1 MSLFKS
7 NCRITPTA
15 RGDDAPVT
23 RILMISITYLIRR
36 LRHVGIRNNIARV
49 TEPHFSLVVLC
60 YRSGQNIIPFVE
72 RLQRTLSRCNFSW
85 ELVLVGNYIE
95 GSDDET
101 PEVVTKLAEGSDN
114 IRTVI
119 RPKQGM
125 MGWDMRMGLDAAR
138 GTYIGVI
145 DGDGQFPPE
154 SIIACLL
161 KCELEDLDLT
171 KTYRVIRDDGL
182 YRRLISTVYNALFSL
197 LFGFKVRDI
206 NSKPKIIRRDKYELL
221 HLQSDDW
228 FADAEIVIRAR
239 ELGLKMGETPVH
251 FKVNDTR
258 GSFVKPKAIL
268 EFTSNLLR
276 YRFSPRQRAKARSLP
291 RPAEK

>member
-1 MSLFKS
+1 M
-7 NCRITPTA
+7 
-15 RGDDAPVT
+15 
-23 RILMISITYLIRR
+23 
-36 LRHVGIRNNIARV
+36 
-49 TEPHFSLVVLC
+49 
-60 YRSGQNIIPFVE
+60 
-72 RLQRTLSRCNFSW
+72 
-85 ELVLVGNYIE
+85 LVGNYME

-101 PEVVTKLAEGSDN
+101 PQVVKKLAEQSQN
-114 IRTVI
+114 ILTVI

-154 SIIACLL
+154 SIVACLL

-182 YRRLISTVYNALFSL
+182 YRRLISTVYNGIFSL

-239 ELGLKMGETPVH
+239 ELGLKIGETPVH
-251 FKVNDTR
+251 FSINDNR

-268 EFTSNLLR
+268 EFTSNLLK
-276 YRFSPRQRAKARSLP
+276 YRFSPKLNAKTRSLP
-291 RPAEK
+291 HSAVE

>member
-1 MSLFKS
+1 MS
-7 NCRITPTA
+7 
-15 RGDDAPVT
+15 
-23 RILMISITYLIRR
+23 
-36 LRHVGIRNNIARV
+36 
-49 TEPHFSLVVLC
+49 EPHFSLVVLC
-60 YRSGQNIIPFVE
+60 YRSGQSIIPFVE
-72 RLQRTLSRCNFSW
+72 RLQRTLSYCTFTW

-101 PEVVTKLAEGSDN
+101 PEVVKKLAAGSDN

-125 MGWDMRMGLDAAR
+125 MGWDMRTGLDAAR

-161 KCELEDLDLT
+161 KCELEDLDFT

-182 YRRLISTVYNALFSL
+182 YRRLISAVYNAIFSL

-221 HLQSDDW
+221 NLQSDDW

-239 ELGLKMGETPVH
+239 ELGLKIGETPVH
-251 FKVNDTR
+251 FSSNDAR

-268 EFTSNLLR
+268 EFSSNLLK
-276 YRFSPRQRAKARSLP
+276 YRFSRKHRPKPAALSGSTAK
-291 RPAEK
+291 

>member
-1 MSLFKS
+1 MS
-7 NCRITPTA
+7 
-15 RGDDAPVT
+15 
-23 RILMISITYLIRR
+23 
-36 LRHVGIRNNIARV
+36 
-49 TEPHFSLVVLC
+49 EPHFSLVVLC

-72 RLQRTLSRCNFSW
+72 RLQRTLSRCSFSW
-85 ELVLVGNYIE
+85 EIVLVGNYIE

-101 PEVVTKLAEGSDN
+101 PEVVKKLAAGSDN

-125 MGWDMRMGLDAAR
+125 MGWDMRTGLDAAR

-154 SIIACLL
+154 SIVACLL

-182 YRRLISTVYNALFSL
+182 YRRLISAVYNTIFSL

-221 HLQSDDW
+221 NLQSDDW

-239 ELGLKMGETPVH
+239 ELGLKIGETPVH
-251 FKVNDTR
+251 FSINDAR
-258 GSFVKPKAIL
+258 GSFVKPKAII
-268 EFTSNLLR
+268 EFSSNLLK
-276 YRFSPRQRAKARSLP
+276 YRFSRRQSTKARALSGSP
-291 RPAEK
+291 VE

>member
-1 MSLFKS
+1 
-7 NCRITPTA
+7 
-15 RGDDAPVT
+15 V
-23 RILMISITYLIRR
+23 
-36 LRHVGIRNNIARV
+36 
-49 TEPHFSLVVLC
+49 
-60 YRSGQNIIPFVE
+60 
-72 RLQRTLSRCNFSW
+72 LSRCNFTW

-101 PEVVTKLAEGSDN
+101 PQIVKKLAEEAQN

-182 YRRLISTVYNALFSL
+182 YRRFISAVYNGIISV
-197 LFGFKVRDI
+197 LFGLKVRDI
-206 NSKPKIIRRDKYELL
+206 NSKPKIMRRDKYELL

-239 ELGLKMGETPVH
+239 ELGLKIGETPVH
-251 FKVNDTR
+251 FSINDKR
-258 GSFVKPKAIL
+258 GSFVKPKAIF
-268 EFTSNLLR
+268 EFTSNLLK
-276 YRFSPRQRAKARSLP
+276 YRFSSRLNPKAGSLP
-291 RPAEK
+291 RSAVE

>member
-1 MSLFKS
+1 M
-7 NCRITPTA
+7 
-15 RGDDAPVT
+15 
-23 RILMISITYLIRR
+23 
-36 LRHVGIRNNIARV
+36 
-49 TEPHFSLVVLC
+49 
-60 YRSGQNIIPFVE
+60 
-72 RLQRTLSRCNFSW
+72 
-85 ELVLVGNYIE
+85 LVGNYIE

-101 PEVVTKLAEGSDN
+101 PQVVAKLAEGSPN

-182 YRRLISTVYNALFSL
+182 YRRLISAVYNTIFSV

-221 HLQSDDW
+221 HLESDDW
-228 FADAEIVIRAR
+228 FADAELVIRAR
-239 ELGLKMGETPVH
+239 ELGLKIGETPVH
-251 FKVNDTR
+251 FKINDNR

-268 EFTSNLLR
+268 EFAANLLK
-276 YRFSPRQRAKARSLP
+276 YRFSPKQRAKARALP
-291 RPAEK
+291 HSAVE

>member
-1 MSLFKS
+1 
-7 NCRITPTA
+7 
-15 RGDDAPVT
+15 
-23 RILMISITYLIRR
+23 
-36 LRHVGIRNNIARV
+36 
-49 TEPHFSLVVLC
+49 VVLC
-60 YRSGQNIIPFVE
+60 YRSGQSIIPFVE
-72 RLQRTLSRCNFSW
+72 RLQRTLSRLNFSW

-101 PEVVTKLAEGSDN
+101 PQVVKKLAETSDN

-145 DGDGQFPPE
+145 DGDGQFPAE

-206 NSKPKIIRRDKYELL
+206 NSKPKIMRRDKYELL
-221 HLQSDDW
+221 NLESDDW
-228 FADAEIVIRAR
+228 FADAEIIIRAR
-239 ELGLKMGETPVH
+239 ELGLKIGETPVH
-251 FKVNDTR
+251 FSINDNR
-258 GSFVKPKAIL
+258 GSFVKPGAIL
-268 EFTSNLLR
+268 EFSSNLLK
-276 YRFSPRQRAKARSLP
+276 YRFSRRHRPKAGSLP

>member
-1 MSLFKS
+1 M
-7 NCRITPTA
+7 N
-15 RGDDAPVT
+15 
-23 RILMISITYLIRR
+23 
-36 LRHVGIRNNIARV
+36 
-49 TEPHFSLVVLC
+49 EPHFSLVVLC

-72 RLQRTLSRCNFSW
+72 RLQRTLSYCSFSS

-101 PEVVTKLAEGSDN
+101 PEVVTKLAESSDN

-138 GTYIGVI
+138 GTYVGVI

-161 KCELEDLDLT
+161 KCELENLDLA

-182 YRRLISTVYNALFSL
+182 YRRVISTVYNGLFSL

-206 NSKPKIIRRDKYELL
+206 NSKPKILRRDKYELL
-221 HLQSDDW
+221 KLQSDDW

-239 ELGLKMGETPVH
+239 ELGFKIGETPVH
-251 FKVNDTR
+251 FKINDNR

-268 EFTSNLLR
+268 EFTANLLR
-276 YRFSPRQRAKARSLP
+276 YRFSSRFKAKPGSLARP
-291 RPAEK
+291 VVK

>member
-1 MSLFKS
+1 MTEVVCSL
-7 NCRITPTA
+7 
-15 RGDDAPVT
+15 DLDAYT
-23 RILMISITYLIRR
+23 IRR
-36 LRHVGIRNNIARV
+36 VSD
-49 TEPHFSLVVLC
+49 PHFSLVVLC
-60 YRSGQNIIPFVE
+60 YRSGKSIIPFVE
-72 RLQRTLSRCNFSW
+72 TLQRTLSRCNFSW
-85 ELVLVGNYIE
+85 ELILVGNYVE
-95 GSDDET
+95 GTDDET
-101 PEVVTKLAEGSDN
+101 PQVVTSLAEHSRN

-154 SIIACLL
+154 SIIACLF

-171 KTYRVIRDDGL
+171 KTYRVVRDDGL
-182 YRRLISTVYNALFSL
+182 YRRFISSVYNSLFRV

-221 HLQSDDW
+221 NLQSDDW

-239 ELGLKMGETPVH
+239 ELGLKIGETPVH
-251 FKVNDTR
+251 FCANDTR

-268 EFTSNLLR
+268 EFASNLLR
-276 YRFSPRQRAKARSLP
+276 YRFSSAHKSKTRLLP
-291 RPAEK
+291 RSAAK

>member
-1 MSLFKS
+1 M
-7 NCRITPTA
+7 
-15 RGDDAPVT
+15 
-23 RILMISITYLIRR
+23 
-36 LRHVGIRNNIARV
+36 
-49 TEPHFSLVVLC
+49 TEPYFSLVVLC
-60 YRSGQNIIPFVE
+60 YRSGRSIIPFVE

-101 PEVVTKLAEGSDN
+101 PQVVTKLAEDAPN

-182 YRRLISTVYNALFSL
+182 YRRFISMVYNALFRL

-221 HLQSDDW
+221 QLASDDW

-239 ELGLKMGETPVH
+239 ELGLKIGETPVH
-251 FKVNDTR
+251 FSINDTR
-258 GSFVKPKAIL
+258 GSFVKSKAIL
-268 EFTSNLLR
+268 EFTANLLR
-276 YRFSPRQRAKARSLP
+276 YRFSSKHKTKARALP
-291 RPAEK
+291 HSAVE

>member
-1 MSLFKS
+1 M
-7 NCRITPTA
+7 
-15 RGDDAPVT
+15 
-23 RILMISITYLIRR
+23 
-36 LRHVGIRNNIARV
+36 

-60 YRSGQNIIPFVE
+60 YRSGQSIIPFVE
-72 RLQRTLSRCNFSW
+72 RLQRTLSRCNFTW
-85 ELVLVGNYIE
+85 ELVLVGNYVE

-101 PEVVTKLAEGSDN
+101 PQVVKKLAEGSDN

-138 GTYIGVI
+138 GKYIGVI

-161 KCELEDLDLT
+161 KCELEDLDLA

-182 YRRLISTVYNALFSL
+182 YRRFISAVYNGIFSL

-206 NSKPKIIRRDKYELL
+206 NSKPKIIRREKYELL
-221 HLQSDDW
+221 HLKSDDW
-228 FADAEIVIRAR
+228 FADAEIIIRAR
-239 ELGLKMGETPVH
+239 ELGLKIGETPVH
-251 FKVNDTR
+251 FKSNDNR

-268 EFTSNLLR
+268 EFSSNLLK
-276 YRFSPRQRAKARSLP
+276 YRFSTNQRTKTGSLSRSAAK
-291 RPAEK
+291 

>member
-1 MSLFKS
+1 M
-7 NCRITPTA
+7 
-15 RGDDAPVT
+15 
-23 RILMISITYLIRR
+23 
-36 LRHVGIRNNIARV
+36 
-49 TEPHFSLVVLC
+49 
-60 YRSGQNIIPFVE
+60 
-72 RLQRTLSRCNFSW
+72 
-85 ELVLVGNYIE
+85 LVGNYIE

-101 PEVVTKLAEGSDN
+101 PQVVKKLAEQSPN

-125 MGWDMRMGLDAAR
+125 MGWDMRMALDAAR

-145 DGDGQFPPE
+145 DGDGQFPAE

-171 KTYRVIRDDGL
+171 KTYRVVRDDGL
-182 YRRLISTVYNALFSL
+182 YRRLISAVYNALFSL

-221 HLQSDDW
+221 QLQSDDW

-239 ELGLKMGETPVH
+239 ELGLKIGETPVH
-251 FKVNDTR
+251 FSINDNR
-258 GSFVKPKAIL
+258 GSFVKPKAIF

-276 YRFSPRQRAKARSLP
+276 YRFSRKQMAKAGSLS
-291 RPAEK
+291 RPALK

>member
-1 MSLFKS
+1 M
-7 NCRITPTA
+7 
-15 RGDDAPVT
+15 
-23 RILMISITYLIRR
+23 
-36 LRHVGIRNNIARV
+36 
-49 TEPHFSLVVLC
+49 
-60 YRSGQNIIPFVE
+60 
-72 RLQRTLSRCNFSW
+72 
-85 ELVLVGNYIE
+85 LVGNYIE

-101 PEVVTKLAEGSDN
+101 PQVVAKLAESSTN

-182 YRRLISTVYNALFSL
+182 YRRLISTVYNAIFSV

-206 NSKPKIIRRDKYELL
+206 NSKPKIMRRDKYELL
-221 HLQSDDW
+221 QLESDDW

-239 ELGLKMGETPVH
+239 ELGLKIGETPVH
-251 FKVNDTR
+251 FSINDKR
-258 GSFVKPKAIL
+258 GSFVKPKAII
-268 EFTSNLLR
+268 EFTANLLR
-276 YRFSPRQRAKARSLP
+276 YRFSPKHKAKARALP
-291 RPAEK
+291 RPAVKER

>member
-1 MSLFKS
+1 MS
-7 NCRITPTA
+7 
-15 RGDDAPVT
+15 D
-23 RILMISITYLIRR
+23 
-36 LRHVGIRNNIARV
+36 
-49 TEPHFSLVVLC
+49 PHFSLVVLC
-60 YRSGQNIIPFVE
+60 YRSGKNIIPFVE

-85 ELVLVGNYIE
+85 ELVLVGNYVE

-101 PEVVTKLAEGSDN
+101 PQVVANLAENSNN

-154 SIIACLL
+154 SIVACLL

-182 YRRLISTVYNALFSL
+182 YRQLISTVYNGIFSL

-221 HLQSDDW
+221 QLESDDW

-239 ELGLKMGETPVH
+239 ELGLKIGETPVH
-251 FKVNDTR
+251 FKVNDNR
-258 GSFVKPKAIL
+258 GSFVKPRAIL
-268 EFTSNLLR
+268 EFTSNLMK
-276 YRFSPRQRAKARSLP
+276 YRFSRRQRTKATSLSDS
-291 RPAEK
+291 AGK

>member
-1 MSLFKS
+1 
-7 NCRITPTA
+7 
-15 RGDDAPVT
+15 
-23 RILMISITYLIRR
+23 
-36 LRHVGIRNNIARV
+36 
-49 TEPHFSLVVLC
+49 
-60 YRSGQNIIPFVE
+60 
-72 RLQRTLSRCNFSW
+72 
-85 ELVLVGNYIE
+85 VLVGNYIE

-101 PEVVTKLAEGSDN
+101 PQVVKKLAEQSPN

-125 MGWDMRMGLDAAR
+125 MGWDMRMALDAAR

-145 DGDGQFPPE
+145 DGDGQFPAE

-171 KTYRVIRDDGL
+171 KTYRVVRDDGL
-182 YRRLISTVYNALFSL
+182 YRRLISAVYNALFSL

-221 HLQSDDW
+221 QLQSDDW

-239 ELGLKMGETPVH
+239 ELGLKIGETPVH
-251 FKVNDTR
+251 FSINDNR
-258 GSFVKPKAIL
+258 GSFVKPKAIF

-276 YRFSPRQRAKARSLP
+276 YRFSRKQMAKAGSLS
-291 RPAEK
+291 RPALK

>member
-1 MSLFKS
+1 M
-7 NCRITPTA
+7 
-15 RGDDAPVT
+15 
-23 RILMISITYLIRR
+23 
-36 LRHVGIRNNIARV
+36 

-60 YRSGQNIIPFVE
+60 YRSGQSIIPFVE

-85 ELVLVGNYIE
+85 EIVLGGNYIE

-101 PEVVTKLAEGSDN
+101 PQVVTKLAESSNN

-182 YRRLISTVYNALFSL
+182 YRRLISAVYNGVFRL

-221 HLQSDDW
+221 QLQSDDW

-239 ELGLKMGETPVH
+239 ELGLKIGETPVH
-251 FKVNDTR
+251 FSINDNR

-268 EFTSNLLR
+268 EFSTNLLK
-276 YRFSPRQRAKARSLP
+276 YRFSPRQRTKATSLSRSAAK
-291 RPAEK
+291 

>member
-1 MSLFKS
+1 M
-7 NCRITPTA
+7 
-15 RGDDAPVT
+15 
-23 RILMISITYLIRR
+23 
-36 LRHVGIRNNIARV
+36 
-49 TEPHFSLVVLC
+49 
-60 YRSGQNIIPFVE
+60 
-72 RLQRTLSRCNFSW
+72 
-85 ELVLVGNYIE
+85 LVGNYIE

-101 PEVVTKLAEGSDN
+101 PQVVTNLAAGADN

-125 MGWDMRMGLDAAR
+125 MGWDVRMGLDAAR

-161 KCELEDLDLT
+161 KCELEDLDLA
-171 KTYRVIRDDGL
+171 KTYRVVRDDGL
-182 YRRLISTVYNALFSL
+182 YRRFISLVYNAIFSL

-221 HLQSDDW
+221 HLESDDW

-239 ELGLKMGETPVH
+239 ELGLKIGETPVH
-251 FKVNDTR
+251 FSINDNR
-258 GSFVKPKAIL
+258 GSFVKPRAIL

-276 YRFSPRQRAKARSLP
+276 YRFSPKQKPEARSLP
-291 RPAEK
+291 RPVAK

>member
-1 MSLFKS
+1 V
-7 NCRITPTA
+7 N
-15 RGDDAPVT
+15 
-23 RILMISITYLIRR
+23 
-36 LRHVGIRNNIARV
+36 
-49 TEPHFSLVVLC
+49 EPHFSLVVLC
-60 YRSGQNIIPFVE
+60 YRSGQSIIPFVE

-101 PEVVTKLAEGSDN
+101 PQVVKKLAETSDN

-145 DGDGQFPPE
+145 DGDGQFPAE

-206 NSKPKIIRRDKYELL
+206 NSKPKIMRRDKYELL
-221 HLQSDDW
+221 NLESDDW
-228 FADAEIVIRAR
+228 FADAEIIIRAR
-239 ELGLKMGETPVH
+239 ELGLKIGETPVH
-251 FKVNDTR
+251 FSINDNR
-258 GSFVKPKAIL
+258 GSFVKPGAIL
-268 EFTSNLLR
+268 EFSSNLLK
-276 YRFSPRQRAKARSLP
+276 YRFSRRHRPKAASLP

>member
-1 MSLFKS
+1 MS
-7 NCRITPTA
+7 
-15 RGDDAPVT
+15 D
-23 RILMISITYLIRR
+23 
-36 LRHVGIRNNIARV
+36 
-49 TEPHFSLVVLC
+49 PHFSLVVLC

-85 ELVLVGNYIE
+85 ELILVGNYVE
-95 GSDDET
+95 GSNDET
-101 PEVVTKLAEGSDN
+101 PQVVAKLAENSNN

-182 YRRLISTVYNALFSL
+182 YRRLISTVYNGIFSL

-221 HLQSDDW
+221 QLESDDW

-239 ELGLKMGETPVH
+239 ELGLKIGETPVH
-251 FKVNDTR
+251 FKVNDNR
-258 GSFVKPKAIL
+258 GSFVKPRAIL
-268 EFTSNLLR
+268 EFTSNLLK
-276 YRFSPRQRAKARSLP
+276 YRFSPRQRMKARSLSDS
-291 RPAEK
+291 AVK

>member
-1 MSLFKS
+1 MP
-7 NCRITPTA
+7 IVA
-15 RGDDAPVT
+15 
-23 RILMISITYLIRR
+23 
-36 LRHVGIRNNIARV
+36 
-49 TEPHFSLVVLC
+49 EPYFSLVVLC
-60 YRSGQNIIPFVE
+60 YRSGQSIIPFVE

-101 PEVVTKLAEGSDN
+101 PQVVKKLAEQSQN

-138 GTYIGVI
+138 GKYIGVI

-154 SIIACLL
+154 SIVACLL

-171 KTYRVIRDDGL
+171 KTYRVVRDDGV
-182 YRRLISTVYNALFSL
+182 YRRFISFVYNVLFRL
-197 LFGFKVRDI
+197 LFGFTVRDI

-221 HLQSDDW
+221 HLESDDW
-228 FADAEIVIRAR
+228 FVDAEIVIRAR
-239 ELGLKMGETPVH
+239 EHRLKHGETQ
-251 FKVNDTR
+251 VN
-258 GSFVKPKAIL
+258 L
-268 EFTSNLLR
+268 
-276 YRFSPRQRAKARSLP
+276 SLNQ
-291 RPAEK
+291 

>member
-1 MSLFKS
+1 M
-7 NCRITPTA
+7 
-15 RGDDAPVT
+15 
-23 RILMISITYLIRR
+23 
-36 LRHVGIRNNIARV
+36 
-49 TEPHFSLVVLC
+49 
-60 YRSGQNIIPFVE
+60 
-72 RLQRTLSRCNFSW
+72 SRCNFSS

-101 PEVVTKLAEGSDN
+101 PQVVKKLAERSDN

-161 KCELEDLDLT
+161 KCELEDLDLA

-182 YRRLISTVYNALFSL
+182 YRRMISAVYNAIFSL

-206 NSKPKIIRRDKYELL
+206 NSKPKIIRRYKYELL
-221 HLQSDDW
+221 HLESDDW
-228 FADAEIVIRAR
+228 FADAEIIIRAR
-239 ELGLKMGETPVH
+239 ELGLKIGETPVH
-251 FKVNDTR
+251 FKSNDNR

-268 EFTSNLLR
+268 EFSSNLLK
-276 YRFSPRQRAKARSLP
+276 YRFSPKQRTKASSLSRSAAK
-291 RPAEK
+291 

>member
-1 MSLFKS
+1 M
-7 NCRITPTA
+7 TDPQ
-15 RGDDAPVT
+15 
-23 RILMISITYLIRR
+23 
-36 LRHVGIRNNIARV
+36 
-49 TEPHFSLVVLC
+49 FSLVVLC
-60 YRSGQNIIPFVE
+60 YRSGQSIIQFVE

-101 PEVVTKLAEGSDN
+101 PQVVTKLAESSDN

-145 DGDGQFPPE
+145 DGDGQFPAE

-228 FADAEIVIRAR
+228 FADAELVIRAR
-239 ELGLKMGETPVH
+239 ELGLKIGETPVH
-251 FKVNDTR
+251 FSLNDNR

-268 EFTSNLLR
+268 EFSTNLLK
-276 YRFSPRQRAKARSLP
+276 YRFSPKYRAKASSLSRS
-291 RPAEK
+291 AAK

>member
-1 MSLFKS
+1 M
-7 NCRITPTA
+7 
-15 RGDDAPVT
+15 
-23 RILMISITYLIRR
+23 
-36 LRHVGIRNNIARV
+36 
-49 TEPHFSLVVLC
+49 
-60 YRSGQNIIPFVE
+60 E
-72 RLQRTLSRCNFSW
+72 RLQRTLSLCNFSW

-101 PEVVTKLAEGSDN
+101 PQVVKKLAEESPN

-182 YRRLISTVYNALFSL
+182 YRRLISAVYNAVFSL

-206 NSKPKIIRRDKYELL
+206 NSKPKIMRRDKYELL

-239 ELGLKMGETPVH
+239 ELGLKIGETPVH
-251 FKVNDTR
+251 FKINDSR

-268 EFTSNLLR
+268 EFTSNLLK
-276 YRFSPRQRAKARSLP
+276 YRFSSKLNAKGRSLP
-291 RPAEK
+291 HSAVE

>member
-1 MSLFKS
+1 M
-7 NCRITPTA
+7 
-15 RGDDAPVT
+15 
-23 RILMISITYLIRR
+23 
-36 LRHVGIRNNIARV
+36 

-60 YRSGQNIIPFVE
+60 YRSGQSIIPFVE

-101 PEVVTKLAEGSDN
+101 PRVVKKLAERADN
-114 IRTVI
+114 IRTII

-145 DGDGQFPPE
+145 DGDGQFPSE

-182 YRRLISTVYNALFSL
+182 YRRIISTVYNAFFSL

-221 HLQSDDW
+221 NLESDDW

-239 ELGLKMGETPVH
+239 ELGLKIGETPVH
-251 FKVNDTR
+251 FSINDNR

-268 EFTSNLLR
+268 EFTSNLLK
-276 YRFSPRQRAKARSLP
+276 YRFSPRQRTKVSSLP
-291 RPAEK
+291 SSVVSKH